1 MSLPNTS
8 TGQRLKVAV
17 AAVGATALAC
27 AGLALMSTSTEA
39 APAAEQAPVK
49 TSYRGAPVNPAPFTV
64 TQPDGTKVK
73 VHRFGTFVSNGIATV
88 KGDYSVVKGSDGY
101 YRYAAGLNS
110 SGALKPSNVVAG
122 QGAAP
127 AAAKGL
133 QPAESAKV
141 TQPKTPLGGTG
152 KDKELVIL
160 VQFQNQAS
168 LGSTEAQWA
177 THYFGPTGSVDDF
190 YDEATEGQFGLAP
203 AAESCGTANNGVTNW
218 LTLPYNHPNTGVA
231 GDNEQ
236 YIADAISAASA
247 CVDFSQFDTN
257 HDGDLNTDELHVTVI
272 GAGDETS
279 YSGPGNTCNNAPSIW
294 GHEWSLDDAG
304 VPAPHVDGVTVAKEG
319 YTTFGEWHCAASQGV
334 AFGHKATIG
343 IMAHEFG
350 HDINWPDLYDTDQSG
365 EGIGEWSLMA
375 SGSWGENTLP
385 GDSPSYP
392 DAWALYYQG
401 WKNPTAI
408 TTATNDI
415 AVGPHDTLLLNPN
428 ANGSDWL
435 FGEHPGAGE
444 YFLLENRTQTGYD
457 QSTPGCGIVIYRVDE
472 TVTSSNGANANEN
485 DPLVAVIQA
494 DGHKDLEAGTNR
506 GDAGDAY
513 PGTSGNH
520 DLSNTTTPN
529 SKFHDGVASNLA
541 LHVDNSSCASTMTV
555 DVTHVG
561 DASPVP
567 VLPANDNFANA
578 VTVSGNTGST
588 TGNNQH
594 ATEETG
600 EPAPEGHGKAS
611 VWYSWTPSVSGNA
624 TITMKDSTFDTVLGV
639 YTGSAVNALTLV
651 KSNDDETPGSV
662 ITSKVVTHVTGG
674 TTYRIAADGY
684 DGDSGTVKLAWSLVP
699 DVTATPTPTPTMMA
713 TTTTASAPHKV
724 KFKKDFD
731 VTANVTAGAT
741 GTVTVTEGSKV
752 LGTGTLS
759 NGTVKVHIT
768 KNLKSGKHTL
778 TVSYGGSTSASP
790 SSTTVK
796 VKVEKKKHHH

>member
-1 MSLPNTS
+1 
-8 TGQRLKVAV
+8 
-17 AAVGATALAC
+17 
-27 AGLALMSTSTEA
+27 MSTPTEA
-39 APAAEQAPVK
+39 APSSQPASAK

-64 TQPDGTKVK
+64 TQPDGTKIK

-88 KGDYSVVKGSDGY
+88 KGDYSVVKGNDGY
-101 YRYAAGLNS
+101 YRYAAGLSS
-110 SGALKPSNVVAG
+110 SGDLKPSSVVAG

-133 QPAESAKV
+133 EPVASAKV
-141 TQPKTPLGGTG
+141 TQPQTPLGGTG

-177 THYFGPTGSVDDF
+177 NHYFGATGSVDDF
-190 YDEATEGQFGLAP
+190 YDEATESQFGLAP
-203 AAESCGTANNGVTNW
+203 AAETCGTADNGVTNW
-218 LTLPYNHPNTGVA
+218 LTLPYNHPNTGVNGA
-231 GDNEQ
+231 ATEQ
-236 YIADAISAASA
+236 YIADAITAAST
-247 CVDFSQFDTN
+247 CVDFSAFDTN

-279 YSGPGNTCNNAPSIW
+279 YSGPGNTCNAAPSIW

-304 VPAPHVDGVTVAKEG
+304 ITAPNVDGVTVGREG
-319 YTTFGEWHCAASQGV
+319 YTTFGEWHCAANEGV

-375 SGSWGENTLP
+375 SGSWGENALP

-401 WKNPTAI
+401 WKNPTPI

-415 AVGPHDTLLLNPN
+415 TVGPHDTLLLNPN
-428 ANGSDWL
+428 PNGSDWR
-435 FGEHPGAGE
+435 FGEHSGTGE

-472 TVTSSNGANANEN
+472 TVTPSNGANADED
-485 DPLVAVIQA
+485 DPLVAVVQA

-506 GDAGDAY
+506 GDAGDSY

-520 DLSNTTTPN
+520 DLGNATTPN

-541 LHVDNSSCASTMTV
+541 LHVDNNACASTMTV

-561 DASPVP
+561 DPSAVVVP
-567 VLPANDNFANA
+567 PANDNFANA
-578 VTVSGNTGST
+578 VTASGDNGST
-588 TGNNQH
+588 TGNNEH
-594 ATEETG
+594 ATMETG
-600 EPAPEGHGKAS
+600 EPQPLGHGAAS

-624 TITMKDSTFDTVLGV
+624 TITMAGSDFDTILGV

-651 KSNDDETPGSV
+651 SANDDEDNPGG
-662 ITSKVVTHVTGG
+662 IYTSKVQTHVTGG
-674 TTYRIAADGY
+674 TTYRLAADGY
-684 DGDSGTVKLAWSLVP
+684 DGDSGDVKLAWSLVP
-699 DVTATPTPTPTMMA
+699 DTTPTPTKMA
-713 TTTTASAPHKV
+713 TTTTATAPHKV
-724 KFKKDFD
+724 KFKQNFD

-741 GTVTVTEGSKV
+741 GTVTVMDGSKV

-759 NGTVKVHIT
+759 NGTVKIHVT
-768 KNLKSGKHTL
+768 KNLKAGKHTL
-778 TVSYGGSTSASP
+778 TVSYGGSATHLA
-790 SSTTVK
+790 SSTSVK
-796 VKVEKKKHHH
+796 VKVKKKKHHH